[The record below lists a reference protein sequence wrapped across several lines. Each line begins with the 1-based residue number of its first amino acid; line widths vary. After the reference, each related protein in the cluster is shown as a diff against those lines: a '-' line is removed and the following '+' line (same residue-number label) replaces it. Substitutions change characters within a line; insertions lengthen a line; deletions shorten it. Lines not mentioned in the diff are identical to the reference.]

1 MYQDTQQG
9 IRELQS
15 TRTCGL
21 EAWSSRVWAAGGRV
35 LWRVG
40 VHADHPSASICPCR
54 ASRQHAA
61 GLSRRQ
67 VLLHG
72 RGARAGVHVCA
83 ARCRSEAVHGCRLH
97 GSVVH
102 RRIPVR
108 LCQHL
113 LTQAACKAGAR
124 ALLGELLTQAACKA
138 GARALL
144 GELGLL
150 LVGLHERSLRQDLL
164 LQQCGSLD
172 VRRHPCGRQPRG
184 KLLVAGARAV
194 VAAHGDAG
202 VLRMRAVGAAK
213 AVHTREATA
222 AELRLQGVPGAHPA
236 RHLQPAQAVQQR
248 WVARVG
254 AAWDPLELHV
264 LLVQE
269 GAVHVCTIG

>member
-21 EAWSSRVWAAGGRV
+21 EAWSSRVRAAGGRV
-35 LWRVG
+35 LWRVS

-54 ASRQHAA
+54 TSRQHAA

-83 ARCRSEAVHGCRLH
+83 ARCRSKAVHGCRLH

-108 LCQHL
+108 LCKH
-113 LTQAACKAGAR
+113 
-124 ALLGELLTQAACKA
+124 LLTQAACKA

-172 VRRHPCGRQPRG
+172 VRRNPCGRQPRG